1 MKIKIFF
8 FLANFIAI
16 PSVLYFIYIM
26 LSEVDSEI
34 GALVP
39 YFFIVYIVPFVIV
52 WSFFNSALSRV
63 YKLPNKRKFYVLS
76 AIMIAIQAGGLYFFV
91 YTRYIQ

>member
-1 MKIKIFF
+1 MRIKLFF

-16 PSVLYFIYIM
+16 ASVLYFIYMM

-52 WSFFNSALSRV
+52 WSFFNSALSKV
-63 YKLPNKRKFYVLS
+63 YKLPSKRKFYVLS
-76 AIMIAIQAGGLYFFV
+76 AIMIAIQVGGLYFFV